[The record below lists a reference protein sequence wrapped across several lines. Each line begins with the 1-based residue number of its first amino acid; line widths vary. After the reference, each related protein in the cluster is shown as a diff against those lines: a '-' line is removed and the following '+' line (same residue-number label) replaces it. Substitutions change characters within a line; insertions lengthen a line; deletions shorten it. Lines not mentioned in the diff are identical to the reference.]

1 MGNDRERFSKKV
13 KFEETKEDTYFGDK
27 EEELIRGI
35 EARVLAGRRQAG
47 KTDSELSEAPRE
59 TREL

>member
-13 KFEETKEDTYFGDK
+13 KFEETNEDTYFGDK

-35 EARVLAGRRQAG
+35 EARVLAGRSG
-47 KTDSELSEAPRE
+47 
-59 TREL
+59 